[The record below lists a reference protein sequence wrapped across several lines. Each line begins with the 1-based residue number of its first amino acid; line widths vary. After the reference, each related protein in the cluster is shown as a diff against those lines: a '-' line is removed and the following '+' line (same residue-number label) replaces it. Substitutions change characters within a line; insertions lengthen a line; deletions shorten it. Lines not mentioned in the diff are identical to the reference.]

1 MKNLKGLQKYMKS
14 EETGTTYQCKMQ
26 REKVRTSRN
35 QFELHDGK
43 DNKIEDFQDLIFL
56 EKAKSVTT
64 VQ

>member
-1 MKNLKGLQKYMKS
+1 MKS
-14 EETGTTYQCKMQ
+14 EETGTTYQCEMQ

-64 VQ
+64 LQ